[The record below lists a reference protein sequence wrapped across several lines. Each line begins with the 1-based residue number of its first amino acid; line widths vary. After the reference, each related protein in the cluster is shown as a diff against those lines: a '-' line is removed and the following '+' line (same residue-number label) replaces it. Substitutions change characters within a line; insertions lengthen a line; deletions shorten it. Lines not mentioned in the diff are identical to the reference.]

1 MKPRRAAAML
11 LLVLPGLLGG
21 CRAAGALAY
30 YFGPPRVQK
39 PEFVIEPGRKLALLI
54 EAVRPSQENPVFS
67 RALHERVVTMLR
79 EGGCKA
85 EVIAYRKL
93 FDLRQRN
100 KDFARW
106 PIQKIGRKLGAD
118 YVLYIRLDD
127 LVIRQTPDAP
137 VLTPSVRLH
146 MKLIDVHQ
154 PPPHARVWPSDD
166 DARPVRCTRQATTV
180 ADENPEA
187 ADTQARKLG
196 YDTAYYVTMPFIKVD
211 LEKPP
216 PVEP

>member
-1 MKPRRAAAML
+1 MKFRAALAVV
-11 LLVLPGLLGG
+11 VLALPVFAGG

-30 YFGPPRVQK
+30 YFGPRRIQK
-39 PEFVIEPGRKLALLI
+39 PEFVIEPGRKVALLI
-54 EAVRPSQENPVFS
+54 EAVRPAQENPVFD
-67 RALHERVVTMLR
+67 RALHERCVALLR
-79 EGGCKA
+79 DGGCKA
-85 EVIAYRKL
+85 EVLAYDKL
-93 FDLRQRN
+93 FALRSRGA
-100 KDFARW
+100 DFSKW
-106 PIQKIGRKLGAD
+106 SIQEVGRRLGAD
-118 YVLYIRLDD
+118 YVLYVRLDD

-137 VLTPSVRLH
+137 ILTPSVRLH

-154 PPPHARVWPSDD
+154 PPPHAHVWPADD
-166 DARPVRCTRQATTV
+166 DARLVRCSRHATTA

-211 LEKPP
+211 LEQSP